1 MSSLRFITLSSSLLC
16 AALSLLG
23 LAAPVAH
30 CQETGATAFAQ
41 GRVVDTVGA
50 VLAPRDRVA
59 PENRM
64 LQERLDTLLPQL
76 MKEAELD
83 MWLVIAREYAEDPV
97 YFTLVPQPSHSARRT
112 TMLVFDR
119 QPDGSVKRLSINRY
133 PFGAPYESA
142 WSGGDLEAQW
152 KALGELVAKRDP
164 KRIGINVS
172 TQWPVADGLTH
183 GLHERL
189 RAALPQGYDGR
200 LVSAENL
207 VVRWLET
214 RSASERA
221 AYPHI
226 VSLAR
231 AVIGEAFSGKVITPG
246 VTSTDDVAWYIRQR
260 FESLGLPI
268 WFMPDVNFQRMGV
281 ACADD
286 APFCGQEGVIQPGDV
301 LHTDVGICYLKLCT
315 DTQEMGYVARVGERD
330 APDGLRKAMAT
341 GNRWQDLLTAN
352 FAVGRTGNEVLAK
365 TRYGAQA
372 AGIVSSIYSHP
383 VGFFGHAP
391 GPTIGMWDNQDATAG
406 QGDWP
411 LHAMTAYAIEGNIK
425 ARLPEWKG
433 QNVQIKLEQTA
444 LFDGR
449 RVEYLAGRQTQW
461 HVIR

>member
-1 MSSLRFITLSSSLLC
+1 MNARLSTLSSSLLC
-16 AALSLLG
+16 AALSLPG
-23 LAAPVAH
+23 SAVPAAH
-30 CQETGATAFAQ
+30 CQETAAAAFAQ

-152 KALGELVAKRDP
+152 KALGELVARRDP

-172 TQWPVADGLTH
+172 AQWPVADGLTH

-189 RAALPQGYDGR
+189 REALPQGYGER
-200 LVSAENL
+200 LVPAEKL
-207 VVRWLET
+207 VVRWLGT

-268 WFMPDVNFQRMGV
+268 WFMPDVNFQRMGA

-286 APFCGQEGVIQPGDV
+286 APFCGEEGVIQPGDV

-315 DTQEMGYVARVGERD
+315 DTQEMGYVARIGEREV
-330 APDGLRKAMAT
+330 PEGLRKAMGT

-352 FAVGRTGNEVLAK
+352 FAVGRTGNEVLEK
-365 TRYGAQA
+365 TWLETAA
-372 AGIVSSIYSHP
+372 AGIVSSTYSHP

-391 GPTIGMWDNQDATAG
+391 GPTIGMWDNQGATAG

-425 ARLPEWKG
+425 ARVPEWKG

-444 LFDGR
+444 LFDGQ

>member
-1 MSSLRFITLSSSLLC
+1 MNSHRPGLFSLLC

-23 LAAPVAH
+23 LAAPAAYCQQTVA
-30 CQETGATAFAQ
+30 AAFAQ
-41 GRVVDTVGA
+41 GRTVDTVGA

-97 YFTLVPQPSHSARRT
+97 YFTLVPQPSHAARRT

-152 KALGELVAKRDP
+152 KALGELIARRDP
-164 KRIGINVS
+164 QRIGIDVS
-172 TQWPVADGLTH
+172 AQWPVADGLTH

-189 RAALPQGYDGR
+189 RTVLPKGYDER
-200 LVSAENL
+200 LVSAEKL
-207 VVRWLET
+207 VVRWLEA

-231 AVIGEAFSGKVITPG
+231 AVIGEAFSSKVITPG

-260 FESLGLPI
+260 FESLGLAI
-268 WFMPDVNFQRMGV
+268 WFMPDVNLQRMGT

-286 APFCGQEGVIQPGDV
+286 APFCGEEGLIQPGDV

-315 DTQEMGYVARVGERD
+315 DTQEMGYVARTGERD

-352 FAVGRTGNEVLAK
+352 FAVGRTGNEVLEK
-365 TRYGAQA
+365 TRREAEA

-391 GPTIGMWDNQDATAG
+391 GPAIGMWDNQSATAG

-425 ARLPEWKG
+425 ARLPEWQG